1 MNLLYIILFI
11 ELKSIFSNISLNDS
25 FINKEFN
32 SIDDAVYI
40 IRFLNNALYID
51 FSDLELKKKEQNS
64 KPYYIIKK
72 IENISNENYY
82 SIKPENSMGD
92 LSFSDEKI
100 IFSYDET
107 NKNKTLWNI
116 ILKKNIT
123 ENKVVY
129 YVQNKYNKRF
139 WEYNYNSLVLS
150 KRTDINELNSINE
163 FQFIRLFRKS
173 DKYESEILKNEPI
186 DVLTTYVDLRDKNYT
201 SKFKRIPKDQ
211 DNQELRYSLR
221 SILQN
226 IPWIN
231 KIFILMPNEKVSFLK
246 PVEEIKEKIVYVKD
260 SDYLGF
266 DSCSSPTLQ
275 FNLHKMKKFGLSE
288 NFILMDDDNF
298 IGKPL
303 EKSDFFYEENG
314 KVYPNLVITEISEMD
329 KEQLEFELKKLLS
342 KYDGMTPHSANNF
355 YVQQKRSLLL
365 MYDIFGEDNQRK
377 GKKLI
382 MPSFT
387 HNAISLKLSDIEELY
402 EYVKK
407 YYQYANDTLF
417 GLTRSPNALQ
427 FQTTYMVYIKN
438 KYDRKVSEVSSAFY
452 DLRQWTLYKRNT
464 KKLFV
469 INTGL
474 KIYPKSYFER
484 ETKIMNELFPNKTKY
499 ELDFEENITYND
511 DNLNKTSDNNK
522 YKNKSITQSID
533 FVSINIT
540 NITNINITNNKTYNK
555 NSSNI
560 NIYSGNINEKY
571 IKVENSLVQETEKL
585 INISM
590 ENKTKSV
597 LNDSY
602 SQAIYIINNATF
614 SKNETLSNLN
624 KRKNKKIKIVDI
636 LFFVFLIYKGF
647 RKIFNENIDEI

>member
-11 ELKSIFSNISLNDS
+11 ELNSIFSNISLNYN
-25 FINKEFN
+25 FINNEFN

-40 IRFLNNALYID
+40 IRPGNGSSYID

-123 ENKVVY
+123 GNKVVY

-139 WEYNYNSLVLS
+139 WEYNSNSLVLS
-150 KRTDINELNSINE
+150 NKTDINELNSINE

-186 DVLTTYVDLRDKNYT
+186 DVLTTYVDLRDKNYI

-211 DNQELRYSLR
+211 DNQELRYSIR

-266 DSCSSPTLQ
+266 DSCSSPTFQ

-365 MYDIFGEDNQRK
+365 MYDIFGEDNQ
-377 GKKLI
+377 
-382 MPSFT
+382 
-387 HNAISLKLSDIEELY
+387 
-402 EYVKK
+402 
-407 YYQYANDTLF
+407 
-417 GLTRSPNALQ
+417 
-427 FQTTYMVYIKN
+427 
-438 KYDRKVSEVSSAFY
+438 
-452 DLRQWTLYKRNT
+452 
-464 KKLFV
+464 
-469 INTGL
+469 
-474 KIYPKSYFER
+474 
-484 ETKIMNELFPNKTKY
+484 
-499 ELDFEENITYND
+499 
-511 DNLNKTSDNNK
+511 
-522 YKNKSITQSID
+522 
-533 FVSINIT
+533 
-540 NITNINITNNKTYNK
+540 
-555 NSSNI
+555 
-560 NIYSGNINEKY
+560 
-571 IKVENSLVQETEKL
+571 
-585 INISM
+585 
-590 ENKTKSV
+590 
-597 LNDSY
+597 
-602 SQAIYIINNATF
+602 
-614 SKNETLSNLN
+614 
-624 KRKNKKIKIVDI
+624 
-636 LFFVFLIYKGF
+636 
-647 RKIFNENIDEI
+647 

>member
-1 MNLLYIILFI
+1 
-11 ELKSIFSNISLNDS
+11 
-25 FINKEFN
+25 
-32 SIDDAVYI
+32 
-40 IRFLNNALYID
+40 
-51 FSDLELKKKEQNS
+51 
-64 KPYYIIKK
+64 
-72 IENISNENYY
+72 
-82 SIKPENSMGD
+82 
-92 LSFSDEKI
+92 
-100 IFSYDET
+100 
-107 NKNKTLWNI
+107 
-116 ILKKNIT
+116 
-123 ENKVVY
+123 
-129 YVQNKYNKRF
+129 
-139 WEYNYNSLVLS
+139 
-150 KRTDINELNSINE
+150 
-163 FQFIRLFRKS
+163 
-173 DKYESEILKNEPI
+173 
-186 DVLTTYVDLRDKNYT
+186 
-201 SKFKRIPKDQ
+201 
-211 DNQELRYSLR
+211 
-221 SILQN
+221 
-226 IPWIN
+226 
-231 KIFILMPNEKVSFLK
+231 
-246 PVEEIKEKIVYVKD
+246 
-260 SDYLGF
+260 
-266 DSCSSPTLQ
+266 
-275 FNLHKMKKFGLSE
+275 
-288 NFILMDDDNF
+288 
-298 IGKPL
+298 
-303 EKSDFFYEENG
+303 
-314 KVYPNLVITEISEMD
+314 MD

-474 KIYPKSYFER
+474 KKYSKSYFER

-499 ELDFEENITYND
+499 ELDSEENITYND

-533 FVSINIT
+533 IESINIT

-555 NSSNI
+555 NSNI

-602 SQAIYIINNATF
+602 SHAIYIINNATF

-636 LFFVFLIYKGF
+636 IFFVFLIYKGF